1 MNKMLLLFSIL
12 LVLGGC
18 SFEAKVAEEYENVN
32 MSCTDTR
39 DGETFTYNTDTLKD
53 MQVTLS
59 GSYSFNIRDDTGK
72 LRWFTEMSEVY
83 YKCTTT
89 DGK

>member
-1 MNKMLLLFSIL
+1 MNKMLLLSSIL

-18 SFEAKVAEEYENVN
+18 SFEVADGFENLD

-39 DGETFTYNTDTLKD
+39 DGETFTYNTDTIRD
-53 MQVTLS
+53 IQVTLN
-59 GSYSFNIRDDTGK
+59 GNYSFNIRDDTGK
-72 LRWFTEMSEVY
+72 LRWFTGMSEAY